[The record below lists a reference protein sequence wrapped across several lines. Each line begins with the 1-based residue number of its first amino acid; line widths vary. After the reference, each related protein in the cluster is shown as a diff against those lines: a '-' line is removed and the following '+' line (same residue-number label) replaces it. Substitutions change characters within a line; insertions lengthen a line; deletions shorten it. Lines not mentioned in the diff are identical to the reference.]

1 MATVQVF
8 FCHTCFADHKLG
20 DTITLADGRS
30 YKKAG
35 LEKKKNEEEV
45 DEYWVQCDHCES
57 WVHQICG
64 MFNKGRNSNDTHYL
78 CPGCLLAGLESRRR
92 ERITVSG
99 VPSPLLH
106 GSNRCLDST
115 TSHRNPPVR
124 PLSNLSWRRPP
135 LHPRIRILDLTSRTL
150 LSSLLQ
156 VRPQAM
162 LTAMDLPKTALS
174 EFLEAHM
181 GAAIEM
187 ERMARAERLG
197 YPPNQIPGAGGLSV
211 RVVNN
216 IMKKSEVKQ
225 RFGDIFCTPEV
236 KFPSEFPYR
245 QRVICLFQVRR
256 QRFGR

>member
-99 VPSPLLH
+99 VPSPLLSFTDQT
-106 GSNRCLDST
+106 GALIPRQST
-115 TSHRNPPVR
+115 EKLPSGRF
-124 PLSNLSWRRPP
+124 
-135 LHPRIRILDLTSRTL
+135 RISRG
-150 LSSLLQ
+150 
-156 VRPQAM
+156 
-162 LTAMDLPKTALS
+162 DALRS
-174 EFLEAHM
+174 
-181 GAAIEM
+181 
-187 ERMARAERLG
+187 
-197 YPPNQIPGAGGLSV
+197 IPGSASW
-211 RVVNN
+211 
-216 IMKKSEVKQ
+216 I
-225 RFGDIFCTPEV
+225 
-236 KFPSEFPYR
+236 
-245 QRVICLFQVRR
+245 
-256 QRFGR
+256 